1 MLADIITQAE
11 LKSVLETYNAL
22 GQIIL
27 GIRRRIEAGAAVE
40 EGIYTAQSNTGDP
53 ISGFDRAMNG
63 IGMFGLDLETKGL
76 PSDVYAEP
84 VTATEPAQ
92 EEDREPASKFP
103 EWVGFEPLAD
113 YRLIAWES
121 DERSVEI
128 GLTQHEYQTLKAEL
142 AEMRGYVA
150 TEVAHV

>member
-1 MLADIITQAE
+1 MSYLTSLTLSSYDPITYPPRRRVKRRKPKMLADIITQAE

-113 YRLIAWES
+113 YRL
-121 DERSVEI
+121 
-128 GLTQHEYQTLKAEL
+128 
-142 AEMRGYVA
+142 
-150 TEVAHV
+150 